1 GAASSST
8 GTGAAGG
15 RQIFARDELE
25 GLLASASS
33 DDDADAMSLH
43 SNVGG
48 NRKTR
53 RKKGKGKKKQRD
65 AWGVVGRN
73 LSVNSR
79 RSLQMFGWYPFG
91 KPIAL
96 PESSD
101 EEDEVAREGRRTRT
115 LSNAT
120 NDSDAAPLDT
130 SDIAS
135 RVTEEEQRKKN
146 LDLMRSNFEPEVTNE
161 DLEREERELAEQEE
175 AAAVAAFSFP
185 AVPPR
190 SPIEPPAE
198 PEPEAPSHPEPA
210 PEEEEEVVPAPSV
223 ADDQTFVTDDT
234 LATETSSPTLPR
246 TPLSPPPFT
255 PSSQPPSAPAAT
267 STPQSHADRIKKA
280 AKEQRRRMRE
290 EAARIKKE
298 AIERRAEAAAGGF
311 GFEEPQVEAQHPQE
325 FGEFVVG
332 QHGGVAVAWTES
344 DGASSYPSP
353 HHQQHSQPPLPAMHI
368 PTAPFH
374 HQLHPD
380 EHPLSPS
387 DDELM
392 DYGAEYAASRRP
404 RKSTALM
411 GVDSASGSDRLERMS
426 NGSGTSRVRAH
437 MVPLPASTYGSPRKP
452 TVLHRATGSGTL
464 SNHSGLSGQ
473 GGQVYYQPVA
483 PVQFQAPVP
492 AERMEFDGVP
502 GGLDDLQPPPSA
514 GFAHQGEYVLAP
526 ADYTTQVQPYQE
538 FDGIPGELNSH
549 HTRSRAGSVMDL
561 GTPAK
566 RPPMPQRSHT
576 SSIDSVGMGMS
587 SGGFPS
593 TGFGS
598 SIGAAGRPSAG
609 SRARMLDSG
618 AAAAILGRT
627 ME

>member
-1 GAASSST
+1 
-8 GTGAAGG
+8 
-15 RQIFARDELE
+15 
-25 GLLASASS
+25 
-33 DDDADAMSLH
+33 
-43 SNVGG
+43 
-48 NRKTR
+48 
-53 RKKGKGKKKQRD
+53 
-65 AWGVVGRN
+65 
-73 LSVNSR
+73 
-79 RSLQMFGWYPFG
+79 
-91 KPIAL
+91 
-96 PESSD
+96 
-101 EEDEVAREGRRTRT
+101 
-115 LSNAT
+115 
-120 NDSDAAPLDT
+120 
-130 SDIAS
+130 
-135 RVTEEEQRKKN
+135 
-146 LDLMRSNFEPEVTNE
+146 MRANFEPEVTNE

-175 AAAVAAFSFP
+175 AAAVATFSFP

-190 SPIEPPAE
+190 SPVEPPAE
-198 PEPEAPSHPEPA
+198 PEPEAPSNPEPE
-210 PEEEEEVVPAPSV
+210 PEEEEEVAPASSV
-223 ADDQTFVTDDT
+223 ADDQTFITDDT

-246 TPLSPPPFT
+246 TPLSPPPLT
-255 PSSQPPSAPAAT
+255 PSSQPPSTPAAT

-332 QHGGVAVAWTES
+332 QHGGVGVAWTES
-344 DGASSYPSP
+344 DGASSHPPPRY
-353 HHQQHSQPPLPAMHI
+353 QQHFQPPLPAMHI
-368 PTAPFH
+368 PAAPFH

-437 MVPLPASTYGSPRKP
+437 LVPLPASTYGSPRKP

-483 PVQFQAPVP
+483 PVQFQGPVH
-492 AERMEFDGVP
+492 AERVEFDGVP
-502 GGLDDLQPPPSA
+502 GGLDDPQPPPSA

-526 ADYTTQVQPYQE
+526 ADYAPQVQPYQE
-538 FDGIPGELNSH
+538 FDGIPGGLSSH

-566 RPPMPQRSHT
+566 KPPMPQRSHT
-576 SSIDSVGMGMS
+576 SSIDSVGMGMGT
-587 SGGFPS
+587 GGFPS

-598 SIGAAGRPSAG
+598 SIGAAGRPRAG

-618 AAAAILGRT
+618 AAAAMLGRT
-627 ME
+627 VE